1 MLQDKS
7 SGAFTNWECVKK
19 AITMRCMSVIVFL
32 YSCVIFAQEA
42 VSYETEKNDKVLIIT
57 SKGSIFDQARNELVN
72 ELRDEFSISICEI
85 NENTVVSE
93 IDASFNSNDL
103 PQAVILIGNNA
114 IRQYQKFAGEKKK
127 KTESVQVLTILAL
140 DVERAVSGFAN
151 VNAIAYETPMVTAL
165 VNFRRVLNKPISK
178 VGVIYREAFR
188 AFVDNHTRI
197 CNREKIEIKGIKISD
212 ETKKHENEIEDA
224 LATLLKKEKVE
235 ALWIANDNVLLKP
248 ELLGNVWL
256 PALKKN
262 KVPLVVGVEALVN
275 PKLNFGTF
283 AVIPDPVALG
293 EQAAEIIF
301 ELKDNDWKHYGI
313 KIHPSISTYSVLNI
327 KSALEFND
335 MDNLK
340 IYEVSKVLNGK
351 N

>member
-1 MLQDKS
+1 
-7 SGAFTNWECVKK
+7 
-19 AITMRCMSVIVFL
+19 MRCTLVIIFL
-32 YSCVIFAQEA
+32 YSCVIFAQDEA
-42 VSYETEKNDKVLIIT
+42 QYMPEKIDKVLIIT

-72 ELRDEFSISICEI
+72 ELRDEFAVSISEI
-85 NENTVVSE
+85 DENTVFNE
-93 IDASFNSNDL
+93 IDALFGNYDL
-103 PQAVILIGNNA
+103 PKAVILVGNNA
-114 IRQYQKFAGEKKK
+114 IRQYQKYSNLQKK
-127 KTESVQVLTILAL
+127 KTEYIQVVTILAL
-140 DVERAVSGFAN
+140 DVKNAVAGIAN

-165 VNFRRVLNKPISK
+165 VNFRRVLNKPLSK
-178 VGVIYREAFR
+178 VGVLYRQAFKE
-188 AFVDNHTRI
+188 FVENHTRF
-197 CNREKIEIKGIKISD
+197 CSKEKIEIKGIAISD
-212 ETKKHENEIEDA
+212 EPSKHQNEIAGA
-224 LATLLKKEKVE
+224 LQTLLKKEKVD

-301 ELKDNDWKHYGI
+301 DLKDDEWKHRGI
-313 KIHPSISTYSVLNI
+313 MIHPSISTYSVLNI
-327 KSALEFND
+327 KSATEFAD
-335 MDNLK
+335 MGNLK